1 MIYKTG
7 GNKMKF
13 SIDCPEFKK
22 AVEKAVVLMPKASSL
37 YILECLQLTTGD
49 NAIIISTT
57 NTEQYL
63 KLEVPATI
71 IEPGECFV
79 DKNDIKKVYGLSG
92 MVTVEVA
99 DGKFTVHNSK
109 KKSAVA
115 VKGYDEN
122 DKITYPAMEDEELFI
137 EMQEKDFVSTL
148 AALSIS
154 LSDNEANKMMCGYNL
169 DGKASR
175 ITTLDGFRFTFRRM
189 QNCFKTESNVTIP
202 SAVYNQLKKIIAGRR
217 NDDIQVYIDKKY
229 ILFSGNGYQLWSR
242 LFKGE
247 YFQID
252 KIVPSFF
259 DFSFNISPKEMA
271 KIGKEYTAA
280 VKECQKMPMYLVYSN
295 DDSLLRT
302 GLLMSDYAT
311 VDVIEGFDSRKAEG
325 LNKDFIY
332 GFNPLYIK
340 DAMTLYD
347 DMVECKGTYSLKGG
361 NRMIAPIF
369 FDNGEYFSCVLP
381 VNVDQDS
388 VDKFNQFANAA

>member
-1 MIYKTG
+1 
-7 GNKMKF
+7 MKF

-22 AVEKAVVLMPKASSL
+22 AVEKAVALMPKACSL
-37 YILECLQLTTGD
+37 HILECLQLTTGD
-49 NAIIISTT
+49 NAIVISTT
-57 NTEQYL
+57 NMEQYL
-63 KLEVPATI
+63 KLEVLATI

-92 MVTVEVA
+92 MVTVEVS

-115 VKGYDEN
+115 AQIYDEN
-122 DKITYPAMEDEELFI
+122 DKITYPVMEDEELFI
-137 EMQEKDFVSTL
+137 EMQEKDFVNTL

-154 LSDNEANKMMCGYNL
+154 LSDNESNKIMCGYNL

-189 QNCFKTESNVTIP
+189 QNCFKTESNVTMP

-217 NDDIQVYIDKKY
+217 DDDIQVYIDKKY
-229 ILFSGNGYQLWSR
+229 ILFTGNGYQLWSR
-242 LFKGE
+242 LFEGE

-252 KIVPSFF
+252 KLVPKFF
-259 DFSFNISPKEMA
+259 DFSFNISSEEMV

-280 VKECQKMPMYLVYSN
+280 VKGCQKVPMYLVYSS

-302 GLLMSDYAT
+302 GVLMRDYAT
-311 VDVIEGFDSRKAEG
+311 VDVIEGFDSQKANGLDKDFLYG
-325 LNKDFIY
+325 LNPSF
-332 GFNPLYIK
+332 IK

-347 DMVECKGTYSLKGG
+347 DTVECKGTYSLKGG
-361 NRMIAPIF
+361 NRMITPIF
-369 FDNGEYFSCVLP
+369 FDNGEYLSCVLP

-388 VDKFNQFANAA
+388 IDKFNQFADVA